1 MSISNGSFKMK
12 KQIKKMKKQILC
24 LIGIVLCLNNGIAQ
38 TKSADDSLLAP
49 TPPMGWMT
57 WNYFADN
64 INEKDIREMAD
75 AMVSSGMLA
84 AGYDHVFIDDG
95 WQGGRDNKN
104 NIIADPIKFPSG
116 IKALAE
122 YVHSRGLK
130 LGIYSDAAP
139 LTCAGYTASLHFEEQ
154 DAKTFANWDVDYLK
168 YDYCGAP
175 DDMEVAKTRYKKMAD
190 ALRKSGRNISFGIC
204 EWGDRKP
211 WLWGAQVGGQLW
223 RTTADIRDK
232 WKSLQPVKNAREL
245 HGTGAGILD
254 ILDYSLDYDSYAG
267 PGHWNDMDMLI
278 VGLYGKKGPSGDLGG
293 VGCTDTEYQSQMSLW
308 SIMNSPLAATN
319 DVRKMNAETK
329 RILLNKE
336 VIAINQDVLGKQ
348 AVCKIKNDSWN
359 VFVKPL
365 SNGDF
370 AIAILNRLEKTQN
383 SKINF
388 AELGLNDAYEIKDLW
403 EHKVIAKGKKWGGKV
418 KSHQTKL
425 FRLKKI

>member
-1 MSISNGSFKMK
+1 MK
-12 KQIKKMKKQILC
+12 KKILIH
-24 LIGIVLCLNNGIAQ
+24 LLVILFIGICNVKAQ
-38 TKSADDSLLAP
+38 SKAIDGSIIAP

-104 NIIADPIKFPSG
+104 NIIADPVKFPSG
-116 IKALAE
+116 IKALAD
-122 YVHSRGLK
+122 YVHSKGLK

-154 DAKTFANWDVDYLK
+154 DAKTFASWDVDYLK

-190 ALRKSGRNISFGIC
+190 ALRKSGRDIAFGIC

-232 WKSLQPVKNAREL
+232 WKSLQPVKNEREL

-254 ILDYSLDYDSYAG
+254 ILDYSLDYAAYAG

-329 RILLNKE
+329 RILLNEE
-336 VIAINQDVLGKQ
+336 VIAINQDALGKQ
-348 AVCKIKNDSWN
+348 AVCKIKNESWN

-365 SNGDF
+365 ANGDF
-370 AIAILNRLEKTQN
+370 AIAVLNRTDGSQN

-388 AELGLNDAYEIKDLW
+388 ADLGLNGNYEIRDLW
-403 EHKVIAKGKKWGGKV
+403 EHKVVGKGKKWNGKV
-418 KSHQTKL
+418 KSHETKL